1 MRQSAAAETG
11 AITFV
16 KPSQA
21 RAQLTLAIFYRR
33 SSAFIGGYMFLFR

>member
-16 KPSQA
+16 KPSSSPINA
-21 RAQLTLAIFYRR
+21 GDFL
-33 SSAFIGGYMFLFR
+33 SAFIGGYMFLFR